1 MYYMYNVQ
9 LLYIVHCMYTIYIV
23 LKLEKIL
30 GFRHPLSQ
38 VRSYLIRFQ
47 LPQHHLTD
55 STPELTINLLSAEIS
70 WACNFVSGQMLIVL
84 IARKTSNQGQSDSDL
99 NVAALWFA
107 KPAYMHTCIC
117 VCALF
122 WKLHIPTIK
131 IQYFYFGRILSL
143 EYEEYEYGSKWVLE
157 IRS

>member
-1 MYYMYNVQ
+1 MHLCIYATLGTHIRHNFLFATKHIHYTLYMYYMYNVQ

-55 STPELTINLLSAEIS
+55 STPELTINLLSTEIS
-70 WACNFVSGQMLIVL
+70 
-84 IARKTSNQGQSDSDL
+84 
-99 NVAALWFA
+99 
-107 KPAYMHTCIC
+107 
-117 VCALF
+117 
-122 WKLHIPTIK
+122 
-131 IQYFYFGRILSL
+131 
-143 EYEEYEYGSKWVLE
+143 
-157 IRS
+157 